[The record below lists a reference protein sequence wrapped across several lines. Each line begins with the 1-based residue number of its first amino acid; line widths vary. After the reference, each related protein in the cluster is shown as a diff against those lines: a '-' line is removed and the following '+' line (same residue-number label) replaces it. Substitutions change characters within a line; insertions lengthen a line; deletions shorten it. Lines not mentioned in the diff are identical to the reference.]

1 MLNMEK
7 VVQNLKEE
15 FFADKDKF
23 IEEYITAKYIAV
35 SRFNYTSGKPVLIY
49 QGKAYSRNGFFFAV
63 ILKDESYVASH
74 AEGMDD
80 VELEDESD
88 EEESEYIPDEEDA

>member
-23 IEEYITAKYIAV
+23 IDEYVAANYIAV

-49 QGKAYSRNGFFFAV
+49 GGKAYSRNGFFFAV
-63 ILKDESYVASH
+63 ILKDEAYVAKK
-74 AEGMDD
+74 AELMDD
-80 VELEDESD
+80 VEVE
-88 EEESEYIPDEEDA
+88 EEESEYIPKEEGDE